1 MVVMENVAEVGATG
15 PMNGLV
21 SRLEGYSVERAT
33 LDPRKVAQAPIAR
46 ERSFWVL
53 TRSGP

>member
-46 ERSFWVL
+46 ERSFW
-53 TRSGP
+53 RD